1 MEFTGMSV
9 KNITLKTQSD
19 VVIKKVLSVNGTV
32 TLPNGTE
39 ALEPGQVLV
48 TIDGGL
54 NFVAADA
61 DDEPNGIL
69 CEALT
74 TTGEAEVLVIGIV
87 KAKHLVGL
95 EDAHKPHLFNN
106 RIILK

>member
-1 MEFTGMSV
+1 MEYTGMSV

-19 VVIKKVLSVNGTV
+19 VVIKKILSVNGTV

-48 TIDGGL
+48 SIDGGL

-74 TTGEAEVLVIGIV
+74 ATGEAEVLVIGIV
-87 KAKHLVGL
+87 KAKYLTGL
-95 EDAHKPHLFNN
+95 EASHKPHLFNN

>member
-1 MEFTGMSV
+1 MGYAGMSV
-9 KNITLKTQSD
+9 ENVTLKTQSD
-19 VVIKKVLSVNGTV
+19 VVIKKILSVNGIV

-48 TIDGGL
+48 TVDGGL
-54 NFVAADA
+54 NFVVADA
-61 DDEPNGIL
+61 DDEPNAIL

-74 TTGEAEVLVIGIV
+74 ATGEAEVLVIGIV
-87 KAKHLVGL
+87 KAKYLVGL
-95 EDAHKPHLFNN
+95 EAAHKPHLFNN

>member
-1 MEFTGMSV
+1 MDFIGKSV
-9 KNITLKTQSD
+9 QNITLKTQSD
-19 VVIKKVLSVNGTV
+19 VVINKILSTNATV

-48 TIDGGL
+48 SINGGITFVVADG
-54 NFVAADA
+54 
-61 DDEPNGIL
+61 DDEPNGVL

-74 TTGEAEVLVIGIV
+74 ATGEAEILLIGTVKTKYLTGLV
-87 KAKHLVGL
+87 A
-95 EDAHKPHLFNN
+95 AHKTHLFNN